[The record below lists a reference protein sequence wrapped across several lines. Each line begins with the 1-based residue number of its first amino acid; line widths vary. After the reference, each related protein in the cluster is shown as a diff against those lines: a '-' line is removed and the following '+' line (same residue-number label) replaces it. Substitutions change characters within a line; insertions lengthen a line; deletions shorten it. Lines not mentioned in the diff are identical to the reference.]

1 MLPQPLKILLV
12 DDDESDYFITR
23 TLLDEIA
30 SFQFELDW
38 ESQYETAL
46 AAVTSNTHH
55 VYLFDYRLGGH
66 TGLELLHHAIEQG
79 VTAPIVMLTGLGSE
93 TIAVETMRSGA
104 ADYIPKGTL
113 SRDALERIITNC
125 VEKHILRVAVE
136 EKRLALEK
144 SNRELLRRNE
154 EIKNFYHTVSHELKT
169 PLTAVRE
176 FVAIILEGLTG
187 PLNDQQQEYLLIA
200 KEGCDQMNF
209 RLNDLLDATRL
220 DTGKLRINPRL
231 TSIVPLLTQ
240 SVASMAL
247 NAKNSGIHLQHE
259 IPPGLSEA
267 LIDEQ
272 RINQVVT
279 NLISNA
285 LKFTDRGGHVIVKAS
300 DDAQS
305 HEYIRVSV
313 SDTGRGIEQ
322 ENVERIFDRLYQVRD
337 EHNMLAEGL
346 GLGLHISREIV
357 RLHGGELTVESKP
370 GVGSIFSINLP
381 THRLELMSDNKRNEE
396 VT

>member
-1 MLPQPLKILLV
+1 MLPKPLKILLV
-12 DDDESDYFITR
+12 DDDEDDAFLTR
-23 TLLDEIA
+23 TLLTEIE

-38 ESQYETAL
+38 ESKYECAL
-46 AAVTSNTHH
+46 AAVASNAHH
-55 VYLFDYRLGGH
+55 IYLFDYRLGGH
-66 TGLELLHHAIEQG
+66 TGLELLRHAIEQG

-125 VEKHILRVAVE
+125 VEKHTLRVTIE
-136 EKRLALEK
+136 QKRLALEK
-144 SNRELLRRNE
+144 SNRALLRRNE

-187 PLNDQQQEYLLIA
+187 PLSDQQKEYLLIA
-200 KEGCDQMNF
+200 KEACDQMAF

-220 DTGKLRINPRL
+220 DTGKLRINPRP
-231 TSIVPLLTQ
+231 TSIVPVLNQAVT
-240 SVASMAL
+240 SMAL
-247 NAKNSGIHLQHE
+247 KAKKSGIHLEHE
-259 IPPGLSEA
+259 IQSDLHEA

-285 LKFTDRGGHVIVKAS
+285 LKFTGEGGHVKVKAFH
-300 DDAQS
+300 DAQCR
-305 HEYIRVSV
+305 EYIQVSV
-313 SDTGRGIEQ
+313 TDTGRGIEQ
-322 ENVERIFDRLYQVRD
+322 ENLERIFDRLYQVRD

-357 RLHGGELTVESKP
+357 RLHGGELSVESQL
-370 GVGSIFSINLP
+370 GEGSVFSLNLP
-381 THRLELMSDNKRNEE
+381 TSLVSFSPPPQ
-396 VT
+396 